1 MVAQSSVPAHIAVIM
16 DGNGRWAKQRGLERS
31 AGHRAGMK
39 SVRELVEQ
47 CCQLGVRHLTLF
59 SFSTENWSRSW
70 DEVSSLMSL
79 FQEYLESELANPELL
94 RSGVRLRTVGDI
106 GRLSLPIRAVLRQV
120 EEKTKENSRL
130 DLILAVSYGG
140 REDIAQAARELATE
154 VKSGRLDP
162 ANIDAE
168 MLASRLWTAGI
179 PNPDLLIRT
188 GGETRISNFLL
199 WQLAYTELVFRDE
212 FWPDF
217 SPAVLAECLSDFQ
230 HRERRFGKTS
240 EQLRT

>member
-240 EQLRT
+240 ELLRT